1 MCNLPPLLY
10 QGLSLRSIQKPTV
23 KGVILVN
30 EFFNQPQPARMIAL
44 ERLCGVTLLERHIRN
59 LKQCGAGTI
68 IIIVPNAQTIPSD
81 VAERIRAL
89 GRYVE
94 IVEEGKVELDL
105 DKQDELLVV
114 AGDYFIEKRLIEHLV
129 KGSRPAFLIDHNP
142 FKSVQNMEPPG
153 QYVSV
158 GCARVNSANLSSLF
172 RKRIYRWEVIFRALV
187 SDKSISQ
194 LDIGAISSYNHS
206 IRRHR
211 PSKWM
216 RIKDDSDLGLAQEW
230 IIDSAQKGSLDLPAK
245 VLHAPIENHIVS
257 RLCETSITPNQLTL
271 VTNIA
276 AWIVTWGILS
286 GFIWLALIGAALVG
300 IMDGVDGKLARVKI
314 MTSKVGKLE
323 HAFDMLFEYSWW
335 LSLGWV
341 LGHANPNS
349 AAFMAGIGLIILSFT
364 DMLVGIVF
372 WFMLGRTHNRTIDNY
387 TPFELSVRK
396 ISGRRNIY
404 IWLLLLCGPFI
415 GLEAALWVCVW
426 WGIVTIFVRGGRALW
441 LLGTRQSPMD
451 IVF

>member
-1 MCNLPPLLY
+1 
-10 QGLSLRSIQKPTV
+10 
-23 KGVILVN
+23 
-30 EFFNQPQPARMIAL
+30 MIAL
-44 ERLCGVTLLERHIRN
+44 ERLCGVSLLERHMRN
-59 LKQCGAGTI
+59 LRECGAQAITIVVTSKQCI
-68 IIIVPNAQTIPSD
+68 EVD
-81 VAERIRAL
+81 VAERISDL
-89 GRYVE
+89 EYPVE
-94 IVEEGKVELDL
+94 IIEESKAGQGLD
-105 DKQDELLVV
+105 DRDDLLVI
-114 AGDYFIEKRLIEHLV
+114 AGDYFIEKRLIDHLV
-129 KGSRPAFLIDHNP
+129 KESRPAFLVGHDP
-142 FKSVQNMEPPG
+142 FEGTQDGEPHG
-153 QYVSV
+153 HYVSV
-158 GCARVNSANLSSLF
+158 GCARVNGNTLISLLEKGTYRWPDIFRSLSSD
-172 RKRIYRWEVIFRALV
+172 R
-187 SDKSISQ
+187 SISEV
-194 LDIGAISSYNHS
+194 DSETIPSYHHS

-216 RIKDDSDLGLAQEW
+216 RIKEDSDIDLAQQW
-230 IIDSAQKGSLDLPAK
+230 IIDSAQKGSLDLPAQ

-271 VTNIA
+271 ITNIT

-286 GFIWLALIGAALVG
+286 GFIWPALIGAALVG

-314 MTSKVGKLE
+314 MTSKIGKLE
-323 HAFDMLFEYSWW
+323 HAFDMVFEYSWW

-341 LGHANPNS
+341 LGHGNPNS
-349 AAFMAGIGLIILSFT
+349 PAFEAGIGLIILSFT
-364 DMLVGIVF
+364 DMLIGVVF

>member
-1 MCNLPPLLY
+1 M
-10 QGLSLRSIQKPTV
+10 

-30 EFFNQPQPARMIAL
+30 EFFNEPQPARMIAL
-44 ERLCGVTLLERHIRN
+44 ERLCGVSLLERHVRN
-59 LKQCGAGTI
+59 LRQCGARAITVV
-68 IIIVPNAQTIPSD
+68 VPSEWNFEPD
-81 VAERIRAL
+81 VAERIGAL
-89 GRYVE
+89 GYPVE
-94 IVEEGKVELDL
+94 IVEESKAKLGLDEQE
-105 DKQDELLVV
+105 DLLIV

-129 KGSRPAFLIDHNP
+129 KESRPAFLVDHESMP
-142 FKSVQNMEPPG
+142 DAESHG
-153 QYVSV
+153 HYVSV
-158 GCARVNSANLSSLF
+158 GCARVYGETLISLLRKGTYQWRDIFHSLS
-172 RKRIYRWEVIFRALV
+172 

-194 LDIGAISSYNHS
+194 LDGEAIPSYHHS

-211 PSKWM
+211 PSKWI
-216 RIKDDSDLGLAQEW
+216 RIKEEADLDLVQQW
-230 IIDSAQKGSLDLPAK
+230 IIDSAQKGSLDLPAQ

-271 VTNIA
+271 ITNIT
-276 AWIVTWGILS
+276 AWLVTWGILS
-286 GFIWLALIGAALVG
+286 GFIWPALIGAALVG

-314 MTSKVGKLE
+314 MTSKIGKLE
-323 HAFDMLFEYSWW
+323 HAFDMVFEYSWW

-349 AAFMAGIGLIILSFT
+349 PAFEAGIGLIILSFT
-364 DMLVGIVF
+364 DMLIGVVF

>member
-1 MCNLPPLLY
+1 M
-10 QGLSLRSIQKPTV
+10 

-30 EFFNQPQPARMIAL
+30 ELFDEPQPARMIAL
-44 ERLCGVTLLERHIRN
+44 ERLCGVSLLERHVRN
-59 LKQCGAGTI
+59 LRQCGARTI
-68 IIIVPNAQTIPSD
+68 TIVVPNTRHIE
-81 VAERIRAL
+81 VAERIGAL
-89 GRYVE
+89 DRPVE
-94 IVEEGKVELDL
+94 IVEQSKAELGVAEHD
-105 DKQDELLVV
+105 DLLVV
-114 AGDYFIEKRLIEHLV
+114 AGDYFIEKRLIDHLI
-129 KGSRPAFLIDHNP
+129 KESRPAFLVDHDPCQTTRDN
-142 FKSVQNMEPPG
+142 KESHG
-153 QYVSV
+153 HYVSV
-158 GCARVNSANLSSLF
+158 GCARVTGATLSSLLKNSAF
-172 RKRIYRWEVIFRALV
+172 RWQDIYHSLS

-194 LDIGAISSYNHS
+194 LDVVDIPSYNHS

-211 PSKWM
+211 HSKWM
-216 RIKDDSDLGLAQEW
+216 RIKQDNDLGLAEQW
-230 IIDSAQKGSLDLPAK
+230 VIDSAQKGSLDLPAQ

-257 RLCETSITPNQLTL
+257 RLCQTSITPNQLTL
-271 VTNIA
+271 ITNIA

-286 GFIWLALIGAALVG
+286 GIMWPALIGAALVG

-314 MTSKVGKLE
+314 MTSKIGKLE
-323 HAFDMLFEYSWW
+323 HAFDMVFEYSWW

-349 AAFMAGIGLIILSFT
+349 PAFEAGIGLIILSFT

-372 WFMLGRTHNRTIDNY
+372 WFVLGRTHNRTIDNY

-404 IWLLLLCGPFI
+404 IWLLLLCGPVI

-426 WGIVTIFVRGGRALW
+426 WGIVTVFVRGGRALW

>member
-1 MCNLPPLLY
+1 M
-10 QGLSLRSIQKPTV
+10 

-30 EFFNQPQPARMIAL
+30 EFFDEPQPARMVAL
-44 ERLCGVTLLERHIRN
+44 ERLCGVSLLERHVRN
-59 LKQCGAGTI
+59 LRQCGVRAITI
-68 IIIVPNAQTIPSD
+68 VVPNMRRIE
-81 VAERIRAL
+81 VNIAERMGAQDRP
-89 GRYVE
+89 VE
-94 IVEEGKVELDL
+94 IVEESEAELGLNEHD
-105 DKQDELLVV
+105 DLLVV
-114 AGDYFIEKRLIEHLV
+114 AGDYFIEKRLIDHLI
-129 KGSRPAFLIDHNP
+129 KESRPAFLVDHDP
-142 FKSVQNMEPPG
+142 FQSTRNKESHG
-153 QYVSV
+153 HYVSA
-158 GCARVNSANLSSLF
+158 GCARISGATLNSLLKNNTFRWQDIYHSLSSN
-172 RKRIYRWEVIFRALV
+172 
-187 SDKSISQ
+187 KSISQ
-194 LDIGAISSYNHS
+194 LDVVDIPSYNHS

-216 RIKDDSDLGLAQEW
+216 RIKQDDDLNLAEQW
-230 IIDSAQKGSLDLPAK
+230 VIDSAQKGSLDLPAK
-245 VLHAPIENHIVS
+245 VLHAPIENRIVS

-271 VTNIA
+271 ITNIV

-286 GFIWLALIGAALVG
+286 GFIWPALIGAALVG

-314 MTSKVGKLE
+314 MTSKIGKLE

-349 AAFMAGIGLIILSFT
+349 PAFEAGIGLIILSFT
-364 DMLVGIVF
+364 DMLIGIVF

-441 LLGTRQSPMD
+441 LLSTRQSPMD